1 MISEIIDYINTFII
15 IPGAK
20 IHGLAQLVIRKNHD
34 NSEQLMPGLI
44 HYLGEITYVGIDDSF
59 PLRLYHI
66 NNSITVSFVNGVGDN
81 RDTVNTFNNTM
92 YVYYD
97 RKKINLMPDDIYL
110 YIQSV
115 VPQSIPATIAAYTV
129 LPFKKTFVKFSNV
142 ILKSIEVFASQYQGT
157 GYRLH
162 PEKHLF
168 AINYTV
174 ESTLKTGCFD
184 NPFNT

>member
-1 MISEIIDYINTFII
+1 MISEIIDYINTFIV

-66 NNSITVSFVNGVGDN
+66 NNSITVNAVNGTGDN
-81 RDTVNTFNNTM
+81 RDTVNTFNNSM

-115 VPQSIPATIAAYTV
+115 VPQKIPATLAAYTT
-129 LPFKKTFVKFSNV
+129 LPFKSTFLKFTNV
-142 ILKSIEVFASQYQGT
+142 ILNSIQVFASQYQGT

-174 ESTLKTGCFD
+174 ESTLKKDCFD
-184 NPFNT
+184 NPFIT